1 MRRESLDTSAATPLR
16 SRPRGGITGKAGRNS
31 GFTLSEVVIASVL
44 LLVAIVPILK
54 ALTIA
59 QVTAN
64 SIEHKT
70 VSLALAQSKLDRI
83 KILSVYDWA
92 GSFDESSAVLDGSYL
107 CDVADTWAAINLRT
121 IAVAVGFDQDG
132 SSTLEAGE
140 IEVTLT
146 SLVAKRL

>member
-1 MRRESLDTSAATPLR
+1 MAATSLR
-16 SRPRGGITGKAGRNS
+16 SGCRRDITHKTGRND

-44 LLVAIVPILK
+44 LLVVIIPILK
-54 ALTIA
+54 ALTIS

-70 VSLALAQSKLDRI
+70 VSLLLAQSKLDRI
-83 KILSVYDWA
+83 RILSVYDWV
-92 GSFDESSAVLDGSYL
+92 GSFHESSVSLDGSYL
-107 CDVADTWAAINLRT
+107 CNVADTSAGTNLRT

-140 IEVTLT
+140 IEITLT

>member
-1 MRRESLDTSAATPLR
+1 MRGELSTSAPTPLR
-16 SRPRGGITGKAGRNS
+16 SRLRGDITRRAPRNS

-44 LLVAIVPILK
+44 LGVVIVPILK
-54 ALTIA
+54 ALTIS

-70 VSLALAQSKLDRI
+70 VSLILAQSKLDRI
-83 KILSVYDWA
+83 RALSIYDYA
-92 GSFDESSAVLDGSYL
+92 GSFDESSVVLDGSYL
-107 CDVADTWAAINLRT
+107 CDVTDTSAGTNLRT
-121 IAVAVGFDQDG
+121 IAVSVGFDWDG
-132 SSTLEAGE
+132 SSTLDAGE